1 MLWTDV
7 AIRNRLRFT
16 EYNSLSIIKYLVI
29 HCYLMGDMTNRIVF
43 QIKQPHNKIL
53 Q

>member
-1 MLWTDV
+1 MLLTDV
-7 AIRNRLRFT
+7 AVPNRLKYT
-16 EYNSLSIIKYLVI
+16 EHNSLSIIKYLVI
-29 HCYLMGDMTNRIVF
+29 HCYLMGDMTDRIVF